1 MDIQF
6 FGDIQRPKAIVVR
19 ANARVQGISF
29 FSPED
34 YSQQLGLM
42 TRPAGYIVPMHR
54 HNLVERKI
62 NQTQEVLIIRAG
74 KCRVELFDG
83 EFTLTDS
90 IDLHAGDVILLAEG
104 AHRIEMLTE
113 CEILEVK
120 QGPYA
125 GIEDKTILEKLDQ

>member
-1 MDIQF
+1 MDVEL
-6 FGDIQRPKAIVVR
+6 FGDSQRPKAIVVR
-19 ANARVQGISF
+19 AGARVQGISF

-62 NQTQEVLIIRAG
+62 NQTQEVLLVRAG
-74 KCRVELFDG
+74 KCRVELFD
-83 EFTLTDS
+83 EESTLTDS
-90 IDLHAGDVILLAEG
+90 IELQTGDVILLAEG
-104 AHRIEMLTE
+104 AHRIEMLTQ

-125 GIEDKTILEKLDQ
+125 GVEDKTILEKLDQ

>member
-1 MDIQF
+1 MDIEL
-6 FGDIQRPKAIVVR
+6 FGDSQRPKAIVVR
-19 ANARVQGISF
+19 ANARVQGIKF

-42 TRPAGYIVPMHR
+42 TRPAGYIVPMHQ

-62 NQTQEVLIIRAG
+62 NQTQEVLLVRAG
-74 KCRVELFDG
+74 KCRVELFD
-83 EFTLTDS
+83 EFFKLTDA
-90 IDLHAGDVILLAEG
+90 IELLAGDVILLAEG
-104 AHRIEMLTE
+104 AHRIEMITE

-125 GIEDKTILEKLDQ
+125 GEEDKTILEKLNQ